1 MAFSPIH
8 DAWIQQGLVD
18 ASFRLHVVPC
28 GTGSWGQV
36 EALPVDVYYC
46 DFAQYDPPE
55 GFPERDVCCIRTQ
68 GAWWIILTKAVFDH
82 LQQLAQDGE
91 LILGLEQTITV
102 VNERQI
108 GAWLLVRDQTLTAE
122 QALEQMDQYLLGKYG
137 PDYASVKSILSSRVL
152 EDQED
157 LQFADESFGKEPLE
171 VDGLEDISA
180 VLAQASDREAIR
192 PDRWVWV
199 ARCPRLLRRLN
210 VAQRIKLALGLALLL
225 AVLII
230 ECPRLWR
237 LSVEVYG
244 PSSIDLKASFPQIRW
259 IDRTSESV
267 MSTARVS
274 RTLFQALSHRNP
286 FKAAGSIVEVSVR
299 DGQTPV
305 ESKVYRWRV
314 LFDETGAQDELT
326 AEMRHLS
333 RKEMRGL
340 QNALSGYR
348 SLRFVLAYKLLMR
361 WGHNGRFIVIFTGL
375 CLAGLG
381 LLIRRLLR
389 RVQSIQTDMT
399 VRDHA
404 AGGTILESLS
414 RDAGAAEN
422 LMRFN
427 QQRRLRMHDKK
438 DAAPWEKETFEW
450 VERHIDQD
458 SGKAKR
464 KMRDE
469 RLQEKRDASRY

>member
-1 MAFSPIH
+1 
-8 DAWIQQGLVD
+8 
-18 ASFRLHVVPC
+18 
-28 GTGSWGQV
+28 
-36 EALPVDVYYC
+36 
-46 DFAQYDPPE
+46 
-55 GFPERDVCCIRTQ
+55 
-68 GAWWIILTKAVFDH
+68 
-82 LQQLAQDGE
+82 
-91 LILGLEQTITV
+91 
-102 VNERQI
+102 
-108 GAWLLVRDQTLTAE
+108 
-122 QALEQMDQYLLGKYG
+122 
-137 PDYASVKSILSSRVL
+137 
-152 EDQED
+152 
-157 LQFADESFGKEPLE
+157 
-171 VDGLEDISA
+171 
-180 VLAQASDREAIR
+180 
-192 PDRWVWV
+192 
-199 ARCPRLLRRLN
+199 
-210 VAQRIKLALGLALLL
+210 
-225 AVLII
+225 
-230 ECPRLWR
+230 
-237 LSVEVYG
+237 
-244 PSSIDLKASFPQIRW
+244 
-259 IDRTSESV
+259 
-267 MSTARVS
+267 
-274 RTLFQALSHRNP
+274 
-286 FKAAGSIVEVSVR
+286 VR